1 MRTKFFRRLRG
12 KDRRPRPSRWIKIGS
27 LISHAA
33 ALTLGALLT
42 SLVFP
47 VVIADVDHQRK
58 LNDLRREQGVQ
69 VSKHDADV
77 NALVNSV
84 ESDVATISHYRRTLG
99 GSKDEAVNARVK
111 ERFRLG
117 MADLDQRAWFGL
129 GQIVSNARSSESITI
144 EQFKRLNDLVDQ
156 WKKSV
161 SRSQRSLYDLRNAVL
176 DGTPPS
182 KDDVDNFNKE
192 FAKEC
197 RKRTALA
204 AEMRF
209 IIESNVKE
217 GVGNEV
223 VGVFDRMRHGS

>member
-1 MRTKFFRRLRG
+1 VD
-12 KDRRPRPSRWIKIGS
+12 KDRVS

-33 ALTLGALLT
+33 ALTLGAFLT
-42 SLVFP
+42 SLVIP
-47 VVIADVDHQRK
+47 ALTADVDHQRR
-58 LNDLRREQGVQ
+58 LNDIRREQGVRI
-69 VSKHDADV
+69 SELDAGL
-77 NALVNSV
+77 NALVNAV
-84 ESDVATISHYRRTLG
+84 ESDVATQSHYRRTLG

-111 ERFRLG
+111 ERFRSG
-117 MADLDQRAWFGL
+117 MAELDQRAWFGL

-144 EQFKRLNDLVDQ
+144 GQFWRLNDLVDQ

-182 KDDVDNFNKE
+182 KDDVDNFTKE

-204 AEMRF
+204 SEMRF
-209 IIESNVKE
+209 IIESNVKG

-223 VGVFDRMRHGS
+223 VGVFNRLRHGS